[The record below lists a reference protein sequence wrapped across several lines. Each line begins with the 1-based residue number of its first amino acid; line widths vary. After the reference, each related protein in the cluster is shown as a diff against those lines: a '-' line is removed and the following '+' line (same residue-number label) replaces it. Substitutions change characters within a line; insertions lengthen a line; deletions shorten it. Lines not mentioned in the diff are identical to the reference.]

1 MAAVLA
7 PRSASTRPARDGG
20 LSDDDIRGHNG
31 HSVSSDGAMS
41 AVAMTSA
48 VTVSA
53 DITLAAR
60 VMSGAMADLERT
72 AGPRGLLEEQHLEE
86 GKTAARCQAAA
97 AKQ

>member
-1 MAAVLA
+1 M
-7 PRSASTRPARDGG
+7 
-20 LSDDDIRGHNG
+20 
-31 HSVSSDGAMS
+31 AMS

-60 VMSGAMADLERT
+60 VMSGAMADLART
-72 AGPRGLLEEQHLEE
+72 AGPRGLLEEQHLRE

-97 AKQ
+97 AKQSQSNRSTANQMKQKQMANTGNIKDID